1 MLGLYFTLSQVLC
14 CMINVDLFALFYMQ
28 KKRPVRIAPFVEVV
42 LFFPHCM
49 IVASLSKIK

>member
-1 MLGLYFTLSQVLC
+1 
-14 CMINVDLFALFYMQ
+14 MINVDLFALFYMQ